1 MIGLVVRFHIAAQ
14 ILKNIH
20 CVLSSKI
27 GGFCPHP
34 QTSSTQYIT
43 KGSLGYPHMRDPLR
57 SLEFHIH
64 FWVGRG
70 WPRQHSMSG
79 SKAALFDAVPPWIKP
94 CMGLTGMELL
104 GQRMA
109 MTYEENPE

>member
-1 MIGLVVRFHIAAQ
+1 
-14 ILKNIH
+14 
-20 CVLSSKI
+20 
-27 GGFCPHP
+27 
-34 QTSSTQYIT
+34 
-43 KGSLGYPHMRDPLR
+43 
-57 SLEFHIH
+57 
-64 FWVGRG
+64 
-70 WPRQHSMSG
+70 MSG